1 MAAVVILIQVG
12 SFGKCSLGQQGKS
25 PLQLTSLLAIIADDG
40 MWMEPS
46 LVLYYIDDEGQEHY
60 PSHQTKEQVLPV
72 DTARQVQHLL
82 NLTIEKGTGRSAA
95 LAQVSMAGKTATS
108 QTGQINQ
115 QQEEILNTW
124 LGLSARKDPLG
135 GGGFGRRRYFRCGK
149 RRPCF

>member
-1 MAAVVILIQVG
+1 MGNAA
-12 SFGKCSLGQQGKS
+12 LGQQGVKLT

-82 NLTIEKGTGRSAA
+82 NLTIEKVRAA
-95 LAQVSMAGKTATS
+95 VL
-108 QTGQINQ
+108 
-115 QQEEILNTW
+115 L
-124 LGLSARKDPLG
+124 
-135 GGGFGRRRYFRCGK
+135 
-149 RRPCF
+149 